1 MFRQWLGADRGISE
15 EEWKTLIEEDEA
27 FDNEIYGVGREEV
40 NVEHDIGTEP
50 TCVYCSQS
58 HPSLSCQTV
67 REPEERKQMLH
78 TSGRCFVCLRRN
90 HHQVAVQPVTENI
103 TRASAPHRPQVTQ
116 LL

>member
-27 FDNEIYGVGREEV
+27 FDNEIHGVGREEV

-58 HPSLSCQTV
+58 HPSLSCQ
-67 REPEERKQMLH
+67 
-78 TSGRCFVCLRRN
+78 RCSV
-90 HHQVAVQPVTENI
+90 QVAAVLCALEETIIKSLCNLSQKTSHE
-103 TRASAPHRPQVTQ
+103 H
-116 LL
+116 LLHIDLR